1 MLNMPFQDLNRFENH
16 VVLSPYELYGPLE
29 HVHWCARKAYLFNL
43 SKFKSTDHISFS
55 VTFIQRSKFF
65 LGCTLTPKIGTKDRI
80 VIGLGSYNPE
90 NRNPGKKCYF
100 QTSDGTHKEN
110 DVSTKQLFISFN
122 KINKLYFR
130 NNTVRIHLLEPQ
142 VILHVEKQHLAVSTK
157 DFFRVQSLQ

>member
-1 MLNMPFQDLNRFENH
+1 M
-16 VVLSPYELYGPLE
+16 
-29 HVHWCARKAYLFNL
+29 
-43 SKFKSTDHISFS
+43 
-55 VTFIQRSKFF
+55 
-65 LGCTLTPKIGTKDRI
+65 TPKIGTKDRI

-130 NNTVRIHLLEPQ
+130 NNTVMIHLMEPQ

-157 DFFRVQSLQ
+157 DFFRE